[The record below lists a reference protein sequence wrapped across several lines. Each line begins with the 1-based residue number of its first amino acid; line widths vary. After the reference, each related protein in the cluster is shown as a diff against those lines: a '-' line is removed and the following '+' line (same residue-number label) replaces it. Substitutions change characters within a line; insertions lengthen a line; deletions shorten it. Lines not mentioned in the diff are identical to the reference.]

1 MTDMTGDA
9 QAEYESQS
17 NRIVVGHD
25 GSSGAHIALKMAL
38 KLADRL
44 QASGLIVR
52 AWSMATAPRRPDWEF
67 GYVPS
72 FDEMSAAVHDHLL
85 NDTATDV
92 ARFTHLPVEH
102 RTVHASPARSLVDLS
117 SGALMLVVGSRGL
130 GGFAGL
136 VLGAVSEQ
144 CVRHA
149 ACPVLV
155 VRRLPLIGG
164 S

>member
-1 MTDMTGDA
+1 
-9 QAEYESQS
+9 
-17 NRIVVGHD
+17 
-25 GSSGAHIALKMAL
+25 
-38 KLADRL
+38 
-44 QASGLIVR
+44 
-52 AWSMATAPRRPDWEF
+52 
-67 GYVPS
+67 
-72 FDEMSAAVHDHLL
+72 MSAAVHDHLL